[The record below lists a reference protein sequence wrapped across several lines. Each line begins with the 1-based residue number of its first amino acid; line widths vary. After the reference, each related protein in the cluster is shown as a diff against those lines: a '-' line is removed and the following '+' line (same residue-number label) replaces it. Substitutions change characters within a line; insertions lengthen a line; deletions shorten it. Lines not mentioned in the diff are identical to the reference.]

1 MGTTKEIKEADV
13 KQYARKMFKDK
24 GYYSFP
30 VNQGMFSRAG
40 IPDDCLC
47 VGGNFYAVEFKSEL
61 RWGNKA
67 TLPRPTQ
74 VLEMNKIWAAGGAA
88 FVVDRYRL
96 AALATALSH
105 DTIFYFAWHQAFRE
119 IDPKK
124 WDCDFQESPSDIQ
137 EALLAILYPP
147 VFRDTAK
154 YVAMYNAEKWECPD
168 YNSGLPVSKNRILG
182 VRQYDMKW
190 KY

>member
-1 MGTTKEIKEADV
+1 MGTKEIKEADV
-13 KQYARKMFKDK
+13 KSFARKMFKDK
-24 GYYSFP
+24 GYYHFP

-47 VGGNFYAVEFKSEL
+47 VGGWFVAVEFKSEL

-96 AALATALSH
+96 VALMGALS
-105 DTIFYFAWHQAFRE
+105 DPWMFRSRR
-119 IDPKK
+119 
-124 WDCDFQESPSDIQ
+124 WDDYPLDRPDDRVS
-137 EALLAILYPP
+137 AMLNILYPP
-147 VFRDTAK
+147 VFRDTDS
-154 YVAMYNAEKWECPD
+154 YVRRYNAEKWECPD
-168 YNSGLPVSKNRILG
+168 YNSGLPVNKNKILG
-182 VRQYDMKW
+182 VRQYDIKW
-190 KY
+190 KC

>member
-13 KQYARKMFKDK
+13 KSYARKMFKDK
-24 GYYSFP
+24 GYYYFP

-47 VGGNFYAVEFKSEL
+47 VGGWFVAVEFKSEL

-96 AALATALSH
+96 VALMGALS
-105 DTIFYFAWHQAFRE
+105 DPWMFCSWRQAFRE
-119 IDPKK
+119 LDPRR
-124 WDCDFQESPSDIQ
+124 WDSYPLDRPNDRVSAMLD
-137 EALLAILYPP
+137 ILYPP
-147 VFRDTAK
+147 VFRDTNS
-154 YVAMYNAEKWECPD
+154 YVRRYNAEKWECVD
-168 YNSGLPVSKNRILG
+168 YDKDLPVSKAKVLG
-182 VRQYDMKW
+182 VRQYDIKR
-190 KY
+190 KC

>member
-1 MGTTKEIKEADV
+1 MGTEEIREADV
-13 KQYARKMFKDK
+13 KSYARKMFKDK
-24 GYYSFP
+24 GYYYFP

-40 IPDDCLC
+40 IPDDFLC
-47 VGGNFYAVEFKSEL
+47 VDGWFVAVEFKSEL

-96 AALATALSH
+96 VALMGALS
-105 DTIFYFAWHQAFRE
+105 DPWMFCSWRQAFRD
-119 IDPKK
+119 IDP
-124 WDCDFQESPSDIQ
+124 WRCDFYPSDRPNDLVS
-137 EALLAILYPP
+137 AMLDILYPP

-154 YVAMYNAEKWECPD
+154 YVAMYNAEKWECAD
-168 YNSGLPVSKNRILG
+168 YDKDLPVSKAKVLG
-182 VRQYDMKW
+182 VRQYDIKR
-190 KY
+190 KC

>member
-13 KQYARKMFKDK
+13 KAYARKMFKDK

-74 VLEMNKIWAAGGAA
+74 VLEMNRIWAAGGA
-88 FVVDRYRL
+88 
-96 AALATALSH
+96 ATALSH

-124 WDCDFQESPSDIQ
+124 WDCDFQERSSDVQ

-168 YNSGLPVSKNRILG
+168 YNNLLPVSKNKILG

-190 KY
+190 K